1 MRAGDIVR
9 SLDGDNAEWL
19 DQVFE
24 TLLHFPAEDSFCPL
38 PGNAYRVCLGLGF
51 RV

>member
-1 MRAGDIVR
+1 MR

-24 TLLHFPAEDSFCPL
+24 ILLQFSAEDKMCPL
-38 PGNAYRVCLGLGF
+38 PGNAYRVCLGS

>member
-24 TLLHFPAEDSFCPL
+24 TLFHFPAEDRFCPL
-38 PGNAYRVCLGLGF
+38 PGSAYRVCLGLGF